1 MKAKE
6 NNRRTVARRE
16 TDRLLAAHHAIMEK
30 LPSGLTSAEE
40 AAFALDLAIILSR
53 ALLDVE
59 AKAKGWPLCHSSG
72 QRRNRLDC
80 ASPW

>member
-30 LPSGLTSAEE
+30 LPSLTSAEE

-53 ALLDVE
+53 AFLDVE

-72 QRRNRLDC
+72 QRKNRLDC